1 MGSTEIEF
9 RLTLDSW
16 RVEHLD
22 GRVALSEDKRNRALA
37 LLSAMKTILLVIA
50 AEQPGGLGRAAAV

>member
-9 RLTLDSW
+9 LLILGSW

-22 GRVALSEDKRNRALA
+22 SRVALPEDKRKRALA
-37 LLSAMKTILLVIA
+37 LLSAMKTILLVSTK
-50 AEQPGGLGRAAAV
+50 EGS